1 MNQLSH
7 YTPCLSPLSGS
18 VERNQQGEKELGRLQ
33 AVPSHTHR
41 HLDNLKGTRVVAR
54 IAVGGPC

>member
-33 AVPSHTHR
+33 AVPSLR
-41 HLDNLKGTRVVAR
+41 QSEGDQ
-54 IAVGGPC
+54 GGGQGSSGGALLN